1 MYLLMVAP
9 NKDKM
14 KVIVSGYVGKRITGI
29 GRSLINWLNR
39 IERDDIEFVVYTN
52 EDMKNDLKFTN
63 PRIKVKT
70 YKISRESSMGNLLW
84 TTFILPIM
92 AKKEKADVT
101 LISNFTL
108 LLFPVIPTVIF
119 LHDMTEYKVPEKQSK
134 LRVFYRTKLAI
145 PISAKMAT
153 RILTVSNN
161 TKRDIIQIL
170 GVDSKKI
177 SFVYNGMDRE
187 FFKRM
192 NKEDAL
198 KIIRDKGWN
207 LPFIVYVGTIDH
219 PGRNLLR
226 LIQAFEMLLEEGEFS
241 GNLLLAGRS
250 GKGYEVV
257 ENYVNNSKY
266 NDHIVLTGY
275 VSDNELVAMY
285 SLCSAF
291 CYLSLYEGFG
301 LPPVEAMSC
310 GARVIVSN
318 TSSLPEAVGDVGVKV
333 NPEKTEDILAALRKE
348 INQPSDLKY
357 MNEVD
362 KHLSKFSWE
371 KEAIK
376 LGNILS
382 EVCKS

>member
-1 MYLLMVAP
+1 MK
-9 NKDKM
+9 KD
-14 KVIVSGYVGKRITGI
+14 G
-29 GRSLINWLNR
+29 
-39 IERDDIEFVVYTN
+39 VY
-52 EDMKNDLKFTN
+52 
-63 PRIKVKT
+63 
-70 YKISRESSMGNLLW
+70 
-84 TTFILPIM
+84 
-92 AKKEKADVT
+92 
-101 LISNFTL
+101 
-108 LLFPVIPTVIF
+108 
-119 LHDMTEYKVPEKQSK
+119 
-134 LRVFYRTKLAI
+134 
-145 PISAKMAT
+145 
-153 RILTVSNN
+153 
-161 TKRDIIQIL
+161 
-170 GVDSKKI
+170 
-177 SFVYNGMDRE
+177 
-187 FFKRM
+187 
-192 NKEDAL
+192 
-198 KIIRDKGWN
+198 
-207 LPFIVYVGTIDH
+207 
-219 PGRNLLR
+219 
-226 LIQAFEMLLEEGEFS
+226 QAFEMLLEEGEFS